1 MPQRI
6 KIEVMRALI
15 QQGAFSITDHAL
27 TEGFKDGITVEDMI
41 GVVMKGKI
49 IERYPERHRCLVYG
63 RNADGLPVHVVVEFR
78 SKLTVEI
85 ITTYIPHR
93 DQWINIQSPVQ
104 SAARP

>member
-93 DQWINIQSPVQ
+93 DQWIKGRVRQK
-104 SAARP
+104 RKW